1 MKISFSTAGLY
12 PRDTIE
18 ALKIIKDC
26 GINYAEL
33 MPQDISETT
42 TDFAKEIIGKDIGI
56 KVSSIHFPLI
66 LSSFYYNCYPKMQNA
81 TKKIIDELIE
91 AAELLGVEVIVSHG
105 LPDFRD
111 SYKKDL
117 FVPAI
122 LKNIDYMIDKAGKKN
137 ITIAIENGP
146 KYNTSN
152 PLSLD
157 NFIKSFSQKNIGAVI
172 DTTEA
177 LEAKQDI
184 FEFLKNV
191 NNIIHFHISDFAKD
205 KGKHLI
211 LEEGE
216 INWEKFFFELNA
228 KKFNGYVVVEPL
240 YKYFLGNPKE
250 KIKQCLQV
258 IKKYSNIE

>member
-42 TDFAKEIIGKDIGI
+42 TDFAKEILGKDIGI

-66 LSSFYYNCYPKMQNA
+66 LSSFYYNCYPKMQK
-81 TKKIIDELIE
+81 TTRKIIDGLIE
-91 AAELLGVEVIVSHG
+91 IAELLGVEILVSHG
-105 LPDFRD
+105 LPLFKDG
-111 SYKKDL
+111 YKKKL
-117 FVPAI
+117 FYTAI
-122 LKNIDYMIDKAGKKN
+122 LENINYLANKADEKGIN
-137 ITIAIENGP
+137 IAIENGP
-146 KYNTSN
+146 NYNTRTPFSHN
-152 PLSLD
+152 D
-157 NFIKSFSQKNIGAVI
+157 FIKGFSQKNIGAVI

-184 FEFLKNV
+184 FDFLKNV
-191 NNIIHFHISDFAKD
+191 DNIIHFHVSDFAKD

-211 LEEGE
+211 PGEGK
-216 INWEKFFFELNA
+216 INWRKFFSELNA
-228 KKFNGYVVVEPL
+228 KKFNGYVVIEPL
-240 YKYFLGNPKE
+240 YRYFLENPEE